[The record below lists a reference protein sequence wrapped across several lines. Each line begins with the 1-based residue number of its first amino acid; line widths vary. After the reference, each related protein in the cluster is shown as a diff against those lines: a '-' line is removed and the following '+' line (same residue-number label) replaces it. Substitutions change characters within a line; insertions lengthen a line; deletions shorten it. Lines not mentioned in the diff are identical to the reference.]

1 MSLTVSDFF
10 CGAGGSSTGITQ
22 IPGLTVKLALN
33 HWARAIETHALNHPD
48 TDHACADIAHIRP
61 EFTPRTDI
69 LWASPECTNH
79 SNAKGKKRAKDGQAS
94 LFSDGLPREAAERSR
109 ATMWD
114 VPRFAEVHDYEIVM
128 TENVVEAGK
137 WGPFQSWLGA
147 MDSLGYNNQQV
158 YMNAMHSQAFG
169 PGAPQ
174 SRDRMY
180 VVFWKKGNPKPD
192 FDRLRPY
199 AECPMHGRVQCIQA
213 WKNPAQQWG
222 KYKQQY
228 HWRCPQSGCRNQ
240 ILEPVVRPAAD
251 AIDWTLT
258 GDRIGDRKKPLAEK
272 SMARIID
279 GMTRFPAADNLIVT
293 YYGTSTPAT
302 TTQPFSTFT
311 TRDRHALVVPLRN
324 HGKAKPA
331 LTVPYDT
338 FAAGGNHHSLVEYA
352 SATVDDALFR
362 MIQPHEQMWGM
373 DFPRDY
379 EILGTMKERTMQ
391 AGNAVCPPAARDLAG
406 ITAETLGAAA

>member
-10 CGAGGSSTGITQ
+10 CGAGGSSTGISQ
-22 IPGLTVKLALN
+22 VPGLTVKLALN
-33 HWARAIETHALNHPD
+33 HWQRAIETHALNHPD

-61 EFTPRTDI
+61 EFTPRTNI

-79 SNAKGKKRAKDGQAS
+79 SNARGKKRATQDA
-94 LFSDGLPREAAERSR
+94 LFADGLPDEAAERSR

-114 VPRFAEVHDYEIVM
+114 VPRFAEYHQYDAIM

-137 WGPFQSWLGA
+137 WGPFPNWLGA
-147 MDSLGYNNQQV
+147 MESLGYEHHQV

-180 VVFWKKGNPKPD
+180 VVFWRKGNPRPD

-199 AECPMHGRVQCIQA
+199 ADCDKHGRVQCIQA
-213 WKNPAQQWG
+213 WKGQQWG
-222 KYKQQY
+222 KYRSQY
-228 HWRCPQSGCRNQ
+228 YWRCPQSSCRNQ
-240 ILEPVVRPAAD
+240 ILEPSVRPAAD
-251 AIDWTLT
+251 AIDWALQ
-258 GDRIGDRKKPLAEK
+258 GKRIGDRKKPLAAK
-272 SMARIID
+272 SLARIID
-279 GMTRFPAADNLIVT
+279 GIVKYPAADNLLVT

-302 TTQPFSTFT
+302 TEQPYSTFT
-311 TRDRHALVVPLRN
+311 TRDRHALVVPMRRN
-324 HGKAKPA
+324 GKAKPA
-331 LTVPYDT
+331 FTEPYDT
-338 FAAGGNHHSLVEYA
+338 FAAGGNHHTLVEYA
-352 SATVDDALFR
+352 TSIVDDAVFR

-373 DFPRDY
+373 DFPHDY
-379 EILGTMKERTMQ
+379 TILGTSKERTMQ

-406 ITAETLGAAA
+406 IVSETLQAA